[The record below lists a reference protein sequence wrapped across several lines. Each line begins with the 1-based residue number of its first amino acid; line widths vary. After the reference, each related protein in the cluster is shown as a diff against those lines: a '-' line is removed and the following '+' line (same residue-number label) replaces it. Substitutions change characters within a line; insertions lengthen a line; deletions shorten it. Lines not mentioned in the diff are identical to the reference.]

1 MIRLVLI
8 LGMLAVSAPSAAE
21 GVRPPIRY
29 VTTVSF
35 GDGQC
40 RYWTG
45 DTMVDAA
52 AFRRDLRRR
61 FDRRSGMTIA
71 YAADLPVQCVTE
83 ARKLVT
89 QAGFRDIRLE
99 AGRIGPNLP

>member
-1 MIRLVLI
+1 MIRSAVFLA
-8 LGMLAVSAPSAAE
+8 MLAASAPAGAE

-35 GDGQC
+35 GHGGC

-52 AFRRDLRRR
+52 GFRRDLRRR
-61 FDRRSGMTIA
+61 FDRRSGMTIVH
-71 YAADLPVQCVTE
+71 AADVPAQCTAE
-83 ARKLVT
+83 AQDLVRK
-89 QAGFRDIRLE
+89 AGFTDVRLE
-99 AGRIGPNLP
+99 LGRIGPALP

>member
-1 MIRLVLI
+1 MVRLPLSLVL
-8 LGMLAVSAPSAAE
+8 LLAAAPASAE
-21 GVRPPIRY
+21 GVRPPVRY